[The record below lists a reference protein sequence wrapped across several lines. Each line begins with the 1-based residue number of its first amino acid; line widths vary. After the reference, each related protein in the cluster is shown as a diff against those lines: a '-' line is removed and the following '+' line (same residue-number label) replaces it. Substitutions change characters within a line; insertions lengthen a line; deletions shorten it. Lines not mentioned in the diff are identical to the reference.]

1 MTVLSQLLPARTL
14 LSLNQSQLDSI
25 YGIFEAE
32 ALRNEAFM
40 KTLRA
45 KLEKE
50 VVAGGT
56 TKTPVRGK
64 GG

>member
-25 YGIFEAE
+25 YGLFEAE

-45 KLEKE
+45 KLERE
-50 VVAGGT
+50 VVVGGA
-56 TKTPVRGK
+56 TKAPARGK